1 MRLGIGRGAVGALAI
16 LVLAGGTARA
26 AIITVPGT
34 ADPWLA
40 GMPAGST
47 ASAGPD
53 VVPDTAPAQSPVEV
67 LDLGVNVSLGGV
79 LHFAATGS
87 VGFCSACGVSP
98 TADGDGGL
106 YPHFDGAQNGI
117 GSIVSP
123 ANALIG
129 VFLTSARPDLSPAP
143 GLLDF
148 GLIGLA
154 FSTLSPVLQQPFFIG
169 DGLTGTGSGS
179 VQSFVIPTGATRL
192 FLGTMDGYGWYNNV
206 GALEVEVTQSPVPE
220 PATLALFGSG
230 LIGVA
235 LRRRRSR

>member
-1 MRLGIGRGAVGALAI
+1 MRLGIGRGVVGALAI

-47 ASAGPD
+47 ASSG
-53 VVPDTAPAQSPVEV
+53 DTAPAESPVEV
-67 LDLGVNVSLGGV
+67 LDPGVNVSLGGV
-79 LHFAATGS
+79 LRFAARGS
-87 VGFCSACGVSP
+87 VGFCSGCSSP
-98 TADGDGGL
+98 TPDGDGGL
-106 YPHFDGAQNGI
+106 YPHQDGAQNGI
-117 GSIVSP
+117 GSIISP

-129 VFLTSARPDLSPAP
+129 VFLTSAQPDLSPAP

-148 GLIGLA
+148 GLIGLG
-154 FSTLSPVLQQPFFIG
+154 FSTLSPVVQQPFFIG

-206 GALEVEVTQSPVPE
+206 GALEVEVTQSAPPAVPE
-220 PATLALFGSG
+220 PASIALLGTGLAG
-230 LIGVA
+230 LG
-235 LRRRRSR
+235 LRRRRSS